1 MVRPAAPL
9 PGVLQGRPFS
19 VAEGLGLGMSRGRLR
34 GRDLTVP
41 TTAVR
46 SSSEPRTVLEQAAAF
61 AEVLPSP
68 WAFSHLTA
76 ARLLRWPMASPWRPD
91 EPLHVLRRTD
101 DAELRRRGVVFHR
114 GLELRDVVLRA
125 GLPVVTP
132 AETWCDVAPHQP
144 FDQRVVLGDA
154 VVNAWTG
161 IPWPELSAAVERRAG
176 RRGVRALRL
185 ALPLIRTRSRSP
197 QETRVR
203 LALAAAGLPEP
214 ELNAVILDEYGE
226 WLSESDF
233 VWRQQR
239 VVLEYDG
246 DHHRTDPRQWRSDQA
261 RRRVLAGHGW
271 RLHIAI
277 ADDLAGPLR
286 LQRLL
291 DAVARDLDL

>member
-1 MVRPAAPL
+1 ML
-9 PGVLQGRPFS
+9 
-19 VAEGLGLGMSRGRLR
+19 
-34 GRDLTVP
+34 DH
-41 TTAVR
+41 
-46 SSSEPRTVLEQAAAF
+46 AAAF
-61 AEVLPSP
+61 AEVLPPP

-76 ARLLRWPMASPWRPD
+76 ARLLRWPMAWQWRPD
-91 EPLHVLRRTD
+91 EPLHVVRHTG

-114 GLELRDVVLRA
+114 GLEARDVVLRD

-132 AETWCDVAPHQP
+132 AETWCDLAPSQP
-144 FDQRVVLGDA
+144 LEQRIVLGDA

-161 IPWPELSAAVERRAG
+161 IPLAELLAAAERRAG

-185 ALPLIRTRSRSP
+185 ALPLVRTRSRSP

-203 LALAAAGLPEP
+203 IALAAAGLPEP
-214 ELNAVILDEYGE
+214 ELNAVILDEHGE

-233 VWRQQR
+233 VWRAQR

-246 DHHRTDPRQWRSDQA
+246 DQHRTDPRQWRSDQA
-261 RRRVLAGHGW
+261 RRRVLVGHGW

-286 LQRLL
+286 LQRLV
-291 DAVARDLDL
+291 DAVARDLDI